1 MGGGFYKRIL
11 ALRPPPAPDVWG
23 GARTEE
29 RGTRMG
35 SLARG
40 FCVGRTS
47 VSDKAWVRVGALL
60 PVAFWLWV
68 PQPSALGLAFFT

>member
-1 MGGGFYKRIL
+1 
-11 ALRPPPAPDVWG
+11 
-23 GARTEE
+23 
-29 RGTRMG
+29 MG